1 LVSLALIIN
10 ISGIKMLG
18 RVEPE
23 QLKSDLIIPWI
34 IQGIMLATLA
44 AFLIVCIAFGDQ
56 IQEPLPEAQRVLIR
70 TILYVVAI
78 VTFPMTNLIRH
89 IQLRLNQTMPYS
101 QATHG
106 TDDCMDAGGTTPGKG
121 EVESRLEQRS
131 RATHGAIAEAKKR
144 YLVTV
149 IVSMSLIESIGTFG
163 FVMFILGDNYNT
175 LYIFSGLSALGMFLY
190 RPKLDEYAKIVVTLG
205 TEKHE

>member
-1 LVSLALIIN
+1 
-10 ISGIKMLG
+10 MPG

-23 QLKSDLIIPWI
+23 QLKSDLILPWV
-34 IQGIMLATLA
+34 IQGVMLVSVA
-44 AFLIVCIAFGDQ
+44 AYVIVCITFGDQ
-56 IQEPLPEAQRVLIR
+56 IQQPLPEAQRVLLR

-89 IQLRLNQTMPYS
+89 IQLRLNQTMPLS
-101 QATHG
+101 Q
-106 TDDCMDAGGTTPGKG
+106 
-121 EVESRLEQRS
+121 
-131 RATHGAIAEAKKR
+131 GAIAEAKNR

-149 IVSMSLIESIGTFG
+149 IVSMSLIESVGIFG

-175 LYIFSGLSALGMFLY
+175 LYIFSGLSTLGMFLY
-190 RPKLDEYAKIVVTLG
+190 RPKVDEYAKIVEALS